1 MSEKW
6 WDMSDDELD
15 DLFREASDKAEI
27 PFDSSALDKL
37 RQKIDFKQMPQPQQ
51 GFKRRWVALAGLLIF
66 VGVALLYTFSG
77 VVGEKTST
85 TATNKTEN
93 KSSISA
99 GLSES
104 EQLNKEKAEDGI
116 RD

>member
-37 RQKIDFKQMPQPQQ
+37 RQKIDFKPSPEPQQ
-51 GFKRRWVALAGLLIF
+51 GFKKRWLALIALLFF
-66 VGVALLYTFSG
+66 VGDRKS
-77 VVGEKTST
+77 VV
-85 TATNKTEN
+85 
-93 KSSISA
+93 
-99 GLSES
+99 
-104 EQLNKEKAEDGI
+104 
-116 RD
+116 